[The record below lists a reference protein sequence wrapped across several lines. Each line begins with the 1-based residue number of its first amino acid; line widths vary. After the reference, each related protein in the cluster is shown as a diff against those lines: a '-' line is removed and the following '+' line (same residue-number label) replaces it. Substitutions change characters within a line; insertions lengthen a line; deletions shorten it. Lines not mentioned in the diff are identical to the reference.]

1 MTAPFQLPPKAAE
14 QFARDGAVVLRGL
27 LNAVELAQL
36 TAGIEHNLANLSPL
50 ALVASLAT
58 TSATANFASAAQRGA
73 RAPVLS
79 THQANLRLRGGFADD
94 ELAKEAAKIGKV
106 AVTVTVTV
114 AHIRSVN
121 APPTKV
127 VIVGSVPELGN
138 WDVKKGMTLVS
149 TPDTFPIFTG
159 TFFLPPKTKF
169 EYKYAV
175 LKAQEGGDG
184 VGQQWEASNRA
195 MMTAAA
201 GAMDI
206 KNEFIESRL
215 TDPRITDEPF
225 QLSAQE
231 WSRWYKHH
239 QSQLIALGNGQEA

>member
-1 MTAPFQLPPKAAE
+1 M
-14 QFARDGAVVLRGL
+14 
-27 LNAVELAQL
+27 
-36 TAGIEHNLANLSPL
+36 
-50 ALVASLAT
+50 
-58 TSATANFASAAQRGA
+58 
-73 RAPVLS
+73 
-79 THQANLRLRGGFADD
+79 
-94 ELAKEAAKIGKV
+94 
-106 AVTVTVTV
+106 
-114 AHIRSVN
+114 
-121 APPTKV
+121 
-127 VIVGSVPELGN
+127 PELGS
-138 WDVKKGMTLVS
+138 WDVKKVGVTLVS

-184 VGQQWEASNRA
+184 VGQQWEASNRE
-195 MMTAAA
+195 MTTAAA

-206 KNEFIESRL
+206 KNEFIESRM

>member
-1 MTAPFQLPPKAAE
+1 MTQAA
-14 QFARDGAVVLRGL
+14 G
-27 LNAVELAQL
+27 
-36 TAGIEHNLANLSPL
+36 
-50 ALVASLAT
+50 T
-58 TSATANFASAAQRGA
+58 T
-73 RAPVLS
+73 
-79 THQANLRLRGGFADD
+79 NLRLRGGLADD

-114 AHIRSVN
+114 PHIRSVN

-127 VIVGSVPELGN
+127 VVVGSVPELGS
-138 WDVKKGMTLVS
+138 WDVKKGVTLVS

-184 VGQQWEASNRA
+184 VGQQWEASNRE
-195 MMTAAA
+195 MTTAAA

-206 KNEFIESRL
+206 KNEFIESRM